1 MNYEYGDL
9 LVHYCDLNSI
19 PYHESWKQVVEHMI
33 AYPTS
38 KVQYITPYWRLFQTL
53 QQLMNNSIDLT
64 AFMNYADILSPAVLW
79 WESHSPFISDCLVV
93 DSHYIF
99 SDIDSGWK
107 KIIYIK

>member
-1 MNYEYGDL
+1 MNYEYSEL

-33 AYPTS
+33 KYPTS
-38 KVQYITPYWRLFQTL
+38 KIQYVTPYVRLFQAL
-53 QQLMNNSIDLT
+53 QQLINNSIDLT
-64 AFMNYADILSPAVLW
+64 TFMNYADILSPAILW
-79 WESHSPFISDCLVV
+79 GEDYSSFVPDCLVL

-99 SDIDSGWK
+99 SDIDSDWK